1 MYGVSL
7 RDVDLPS
14 GFSPTP
20 PAPRKQRDP
29 AQRVIPRKPLAA
41 AAVAMAF
48 VALLYVVELVDVAL
62 PLELDRYG
70 IEARSLDGLD
80 GVVWAPLLH
89 DGWAHVF
96 ANTWPVAVFAFL
108 AMAGGFGQW
117 VVVTATI
124 WVVGGLGVWL
134 TSADDTVTVGASGL
148 AFGWLAFLLVRGVFS
163 RSVAQLAVAVVLFAL
178 WGGMLWG
185 VFPGT
190 PGVSWQ
196 GHLFG
201 AAGGVL
207 AAWLVARRGRSASP
221 AAPKGAPGSLGA

>member
-1 MYGVSL
+1 MV
-7 RDVDLPS
+7 
-14 GFSPTP
+14 
-20 PAPRKQRDP
+20 
-29 AQRVIPRKPLAA
+29 PRKPLTAA
-41 AAVAMAF
+41 LVSLSF
-48 VALLYVVELVDVAL
+48 VVLLYLVELADVVL
-62 PLELDRYG
+62 PLDLDRNG

-89 DGWAHVF
+89 ADWGHLF

-108 AMAGGFGQW
+108 AMAGGIGQW

-134 TSADDTVTVGASGL
+134 TSPEHTVTVGASGL

-163 RSVAQLAVAVVLFAL
+163 RSLAQLAVAVVLLAL

-207 AAWLVARRGRSASP
+207 AAWLVARADRSTRSTASP
-221 AAPKGAPGSLGA
+221 KPPGSLGA

>member
-1 MYGVSL
+1 M
-7 RDVDLPS
+7 
-14 GFSPTP
+14 
-20 PAPRKQRDP
+20 
-29 AQRVIPRKPLAA
+29 IPRKPLT
-41 AAVAMAF
+41 AAVVAVSF
-48 VALLYVVELVDVAL
+48 LALLYVVELVDVVL
-62 PLELDRYG
+62 PMDLDRNG
-70 IEARSLDGLD
+70 IVARSLDGLD

-89 DGWAHVF
+89 ADWAHLL
-96 ANTWPVAVFAFL
+96 ANSWPVAVFAFL
-108 AMAGGFGQW
+108 AMAGGVGQW

-134 TSADDTVTVGASGL
+134 TAPEHTVTVGASGL

-163 RSVAQLAVAVVLFAL
+163 RSVAQLAVAVVLLVL

-207 AAWLVARRGRSASP
+207 AAWLVARADRPTRSTGTANR
-221 AAPKGAPGSLGA
+221 PGSLGA

>member
-1 MYGVSL
+1 
-7 RDVDLPS
+7 
-14 GFSPTP
+14 
-20 PAPRKQRDP
+20 
-29 AQRVIPRKPLAA
+29 
-41 AAVAMAF
+41 MAF
-48 VALLYVVELVDVAL
+48 VALLYLVELVDVAL

-207 AAWLVARRGRSASP
+207 AAWLVARKGRSARP
-221 AAPKGAPGSLGA
+221 AAPKGAPGNLGA